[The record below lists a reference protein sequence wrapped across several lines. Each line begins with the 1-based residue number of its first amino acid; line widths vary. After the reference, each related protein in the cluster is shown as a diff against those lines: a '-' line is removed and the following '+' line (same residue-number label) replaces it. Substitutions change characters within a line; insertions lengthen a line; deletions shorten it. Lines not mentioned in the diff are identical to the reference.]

1 MLGHAGTVDPFV
13 LFIDTT
19 LKNKKYILWK
29 NSMQLIQKQQTISQ
43 ALKLSLFML
52 LCDVHTK
59 KGEK

>member
-13 LFIDTT
+13 LFPDTT

-29 NSMQLIQKQQTISQ
+29 NSMQLIQKQQTIPQ

-52 LCDVHTK
+52 LCDVYTK